1 MFEKVLNAPLNAIYQ
16 IFKKGCSRSLKNGI
30 FYSVKFRS
38 LVCYEIG
45 QHCDKKCYFL
55 SFRFVVLM
63 LGWTKN
69 RYFTSKLLLENA
81 LLKYDFNNIN
91 YDNFNKTFL
100 TVAQARML
108 Q

>member
-1 MFEKVLNAPLNAIYQ
+1 MQYIRSLKKVAAEAI
-16 IFKKGCSRSLKNGI
+16 LKNGI
-30 FYSVKFRS
+30 FYFVKFRS
-38 LVCYEIG
+38 FVCYEIG
-45 QHCDKKCYFL
+45 QQCDTKFYFF

-100 TVAQARML
+100 TVAQACML

>member
-1 MFEKVLNAPLNAIYQ
+1 
-16 IFKKGCSRSLKNGI
+16 
-30 FYSVKFRS
+30 
-38 LVCYEIG
+38 
-45 QHCDKKCYFL
+45 
-55 SFRFVVLM
+55 M

-100 TVAQARML
+100 TVLDKHTPITKKYLRANHANFVIKQLRKAIMKKSKLRNYFL
-108 Q
+108 KDRHDASQTAY